1 MIYADMLQLPFI
13 VMRGDPYCPHC
24 GAHFRWTHGD
34 EQDDTPQETSASQ
47 SLYDVPEPHYD
58 DDFVPGSYDEPDDF
72 LDYGEVS
79 ETYFKADEETLDY
92 IADHVCATSPQKLQL
107 KAKIRHYMKA
117 RDFNG
122 FYIRKESGF
131 EVYYF
136 HFIQENEYVKSTH
149 VMIFIRDSNYFSP
162 YHAFHDFYSRH
173 SHDGLFKNPRFKSLI
188 ESVGHEFDGCQG
200 GYETHLANSFSD
212 ITLTGR
218 IRVKVYFNAG
228 RNRRVYE
235 LDLDE
240 MGLSSDY
247 DEYDPDEY
255 F

>member
-1 MIYADMLQLPFI
+1 MPTCPNCGSI
-13 VMRGDPYCPHC
+13 VMEGDPYCSHC
-24 GAHFRWTHGD
+24 GAHFKWNHAGEVED
-34 EQDDTPQETSASQ
+34 ASQETRASQ
-47 SLYDVPEPHYD
+47 SLYDVAEESHD

-79 ETYFKADEETLDY
+79 ETYFEASEETLEY

-107 KAKIRHYMKA
+107 KAKIRQYMKA

-149 VMIFIRDSNYFSP
+149 VMIFIQDPNYYSP
-162 YHAFHDFYSRH
+162 YHAFHDFYSLH
-173 SHDGLFKNPRFKSLI
+173 SHDGLLRNPRFKRLI

-212 ITLTGR
+212 ITLTGE
-218 IRVKVYFNAG
+218 IKVKVYFNVG
-228 RNRRVYE
+228 RNRRVYK
-235 LDLDE
+235 LNLDE
-240 MGLSSDY
+240 MELSSDY
-247 DEYDPDEY
+247 DEYDPEEY

>member
-1 MIYADMLQLPFI
+1 MPQLPFI

-173 SHDGLFKNPRFKSLI
+173 SHDKLLANPRFKRLI
-188 ESVGHEFDGCQG
+188 ESVGHEFHGCWG
-200 GYETHLANSFSD
+200 GYEPILKTRFL
-212 ITLTGR
+212 TLC
-218 IRVKVYFNAG
+218 
-228 RNRRVYE
+228 
-235 LDLDE
+235 
-240 MGLSSDY
+240 
-247 DEYDPDEY
+247 
-255 F
+255 